1 MKMPTTI
8 LYIILIDLKLIEHKN
23 FKMEVQLNLKAI
35 LIISIIFLSFFVN
48 FEIQNTLFQHQKQL
62 IFFFDRARFSL
73 LFLDLQVNIQK
84 FDI

>member
-35 LIISIIFLSFFVN
+35 LIISIIFLSF
-48 FEIQNTLFQHQKQL
+48 LK
-62 IFFFDRARFSL
+62 SYP
-73 LFLDLQVNIQK
+73 
-84 FDI
+84 